1 MPNRKDSSAKNFI
14 PYPIYFDHSSVEH
27 GKKLVIWSIAPIRTV
42 KLSISAKQQGFL
54 IQKSS
59 LLIGKY
65 LDHSSVEQGK
75 K

>member
-14 PYPIYFDHSSVEH
+14 LTPIYFDHSSVEH
-27 GKKLVIWSIAPIRTV
+27 EKKLVIWSIAPIRTV

-65 LDHSSVEQGK
+65 LDHNSIEQGK